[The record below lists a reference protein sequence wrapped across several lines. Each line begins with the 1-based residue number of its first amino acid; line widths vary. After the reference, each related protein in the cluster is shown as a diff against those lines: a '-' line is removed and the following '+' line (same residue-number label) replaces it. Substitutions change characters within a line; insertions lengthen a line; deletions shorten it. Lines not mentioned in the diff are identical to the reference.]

1 MAKRKKAWRR
11 ASGRSLAHAE
21 FALRG
26 DDEDSDAEVAEG
38 VTAEKEWMWIWLGGG
53 RLAHLAEF
61 DEGVGEGYDGQHL
74 EEEDPEVDHVVR
86 VEFSE
91 AGCVEDGVAEGQE
104 GRVERVPVAVNDGVP
119 VVGTDEVAEIHVGHG
134 VTVDLV
140 SVVAGVAEGDERGEK
155 TVERPETTQP
165 VEVTSGLRRGDGH
178 EAGSSSEVFLSSSQ
192 MAAQAERKGV
202 AAEGRAF
209 ALRRS
214 HG

>member
-1 MAKRKKAWRR
+1 MAKRKNAWRR
-11 ASGRSLAHAE
+11 ASGRTLAHAE

-53 RLAHLAEF
+53 RLAYLAEF
-61 DEGVGEGYDGQHL
+61 DEGVGEGDDCEHL
-74 EEEDPEVDHVVR
+74 EEEDAEVDHVVGA
-86 VEFSE
+86 EFGE
-91 AGCVEDGVAEGQE
+91 ARCVEEGVAEGQE

-140 SVVAGVAEGDERGEK
+140 SVVVGVAEGDERGEK

-192 MAAQAERKGV
+192 MRRSSRTKRCG
-202 AAEGRAF
+202 GRGKSF